1 MKEYSHY
8 NRIIAY
14 DEELMSDVQRAQFE
28 KDLQS
33 NTELKKEY
41 ELFLEA
47 KSLSDV
53 LQYEQ
58 LKKTVGGFQEPPVKV
73 VPFWKKS
80 LAIAASFLLLI
91 VGSFFLYANLKYKD
105 TQLAMQFFEPPNF
118 SDDRSIAIAETIL
131 NKATTAYNQ
140 KDFSTAI
147 TLSQQITPEQSNYPS
162 AQYLLAHSY
171 FQNHNWAKA
180 IPVFSDLIQ
189 SNDERYLEASQ
200 WYLALTYL
208 ESGEQTKA
216 LELLNQISSQNTH
229 GYKNDAVK
237 LKNKLNSWLH
247 KFSF

>member
-8 NRIIAY
+8 NRIVEY
-14 DEELMSDVQRAQFE
+14 DEGHLSDEQQKQFE
-28 KDLQS
+28 NEL
-33 NTELKKEY
+33 NTNAILKKEY

-58 LKKTVGGFQEPPVKV
+58 LKKTIGSFQEPLVKV
-73 VPFWKKS
+73 VSFWKKS
-80 LAIAASFLLLI
+80 LAIAASFFLLI
-91 VGSFFLYANLKYKD
+91 AGSFFLYANLKYKD
-105 TQLAMQFFEPPNF
+105 TQLALQFYESPNF
-118 SDDRSIAIAETIL
+118 SDDRSKAIAETIL

-147 TLSQQITPEQSNYPS
+147 TLSQQITPEQSNYTS

-180 IPVFSDLIQ
+180 VPIFSDLIQ
-189 SNDERYLEASQ
+189 SNDERYLESSQ

-208 ESGEQTKA
+208 ELGSQSKA
-216 LELLNQISSQNTH
+216 LNLLDQISSQNTH
-229 GYKNDAVK
+229 GYKNDAIN
-237 LKNKLNSWLH
+237 LKNKLNSWLY